1 MSKYDPLWE
10 YVKNSGCRT
19 LKLAFEQ
26 IGTIAG
32 MPRGPF

>member
-1 MSKYDPLWE
+1 MSKYDPLWD
-10 YVKNSGCRT
+10 YVKNSGSRT
-19 LKLAFEQ
+19 LKLTFEQ